1 MAAMRMVV
9 ELCAADPVDGGVL
22 VQCRSVERIMDP
34 AMTRLL
40 GWSSFPLCTNVSPEA
55 PHQPSLLY
63 LRINPHLPSSCL
75 SCPSCN
81 PGTDVPPLR
90 GTSSGPL
97 RRQSSNQSLCN
108 ETQRRC
114 HLRSLSPSPS
124 NWHCWQDELHVR
136 DWQLPNRQRFAPRNT
151 PGTAAQPVPTPAPCH
166 RQTRS

>member
-1 MAAMRMVV
+1 MN
-9 ELCAADPVDGGVL
+9 
-22 VQCRSVERIMDP
+22 P
-34 AMTRLL
+34 AMTLLL
-40 GWSSFPLCTNVSPEA
+40 GWSPFPLCTNVSPEA

-136 DWQLPNRQRFAPRNT
+136 GTGNFPTDNVLL
-151 PGTAAQPVPTPAPCH
+151 PGTPQAQQLNLFRLLHHAIDRPAPDLIRHSLPLVC
-166 RQTRS
+166 REPLGLINESSQD